1 MVKQGEVDLKG
12 KNYISMSVI
21 TLIIG
26 VMLAIQYQTV
36 KEPVVRDTR
45 DTFELREDLVKEKE
59 RYLSLSREIDSNE
72 EKIEQYETERVQS
85 KEYVLKETLNELKA
99 EAGLTEIQT
108 PGIIIQI
115 DYANEQL
122 LLGQMVNPVS
132 AYLIQS
138 LINELN
144 QYGAKHIAL
153 NENRLINTSVIR
165 EINGETKVDG
175 YSLDQIPITIK
186 VGVEDIETAEELYNR
201 IQISKSSE
209 EFFVENYRLSTS
221 APLSK
226 VTIPAYKDSIR
237 IRNMEIAET
246 EKGG

>member
-115 DYANEQL
+115 DYADEQL
-122 LLGQMVNPVS
+122 LLGQNVNPVS

-186 VGVEDIETAEELYNR
+186 VGVEDIKTAEELYNR

-221 APLSK
+221 AHLSK

>member
-1 MVKQGEVDLKG
+1 MVKQGEFDLKG

-21 TLIIG
+21 TFIIG
-26 VMLAIQYQTV
+26 VMLAIQFQTV

-115 DYANEQL
+115 EYANEQL
-122 LLGQMVNPVS
+122 LLGQTVNPVS

-186 VGVEDIETAEELYNR
+186 VGVEDIKTAEELYNR
-201 IQISKSSE
+201 IQISKSC
-209 EFFVENYRLSTS
+209 
-221 APLSK
+221 
-226 VTIPAYKDSIR
+226 
-237 IRNMEIAET
+237 
-246 EKGG
+246 

>member
-1 MVKQGEVDLKG
+1 MVKQGEFDLKG

-122 LLGQMVNPVS
+122 LLGQ
-132 AYLIQS
+132 
-138 LINELN
+138 
-144 QYGAKHIAL
+144 
-153 NENRLINTSVIR
+153 
-165 EINGETKVDG
+165 NGESGFSILNTKS
-175 YSLDQIPITIK
+175 Y
-186 VGVEDIETAEELYNR
+186 
-201 IQISKSSE
+201 
-209 EFFVENYRLSTS
+209 
-221 APLSK
+221 
-226 VTIPAYKDSIR
+226 
-237 IRNMEIAET
+237 
-246 EKGG
+246 

>member
-1 MVKQGEVDLKG
+1 MVKQGEFDLKG

-186 VGVEDIETAEELYNR
+186 VGVEDIKTAEELYNR

-221 APLSK
+221 AHLSK

>member
-1 MVKQGEVDLKG
+1 MVKQGEFDLKG

-115 DYANEQL
+115 DYADEQL
-122 LLGQMVNPVS
+122 LLGQNVNPVS

-186 VGVEDIETAEELYNR
+186 VGVEDIKTAEELYNR

-221 APLSK
+221 AHLSK

>member
-1 MVKQGEVDLKG
+1 MVKQGEFELKG
-12 KNYISMSVI
+12 KNYISMSAI
-21 TLIIG
+21 TFIIG
-26 VMLAIQYQTV
+26 IMLAIQYQTV

-59 RYLSLSREIDSNE
+59 RYLSLTREIDSNE

-99 EAGLTEIQT
+99 EVGLTEIQT

-115 DYANEQL
+115 EYIDEQL
-122 LLGQMVNPVS
+122 LLGQNVNPVS
-132 AYLIQS
+132 AYLLQS
-138 LINELN
+138 LMNELN

-153 NENRLINTSVIR
+153 NENRLINNSVIR

-175 YSLDQIPITIK
+175 YSLDQMPITIK
-186 VGVEDIETAEELYNR
+186 VGIEDIETAEELYNR
-201 IQISKSSE
+201 IQISKSTE

-221 APLSK
+221 DPLAK

>member
-1 MVKQGEVDLKG
+1 VVKQGEFDLKG

-115 DYANEQL
+115 DYADEQL
-122 LLGQMVNPVS
+122 LLGQNVNPVS

-138 LINELN
+138 LINEVN

-186 VGVEDIETAEELYNR
+186 LGVEDIKTAEELYNR

-209 EFFVENYRLSTS
+209 EFFVENYRLSAST
-221 APLSK
+221 PLSK
-226 VTIPAYKDSIR
+226 VTIPAYKDNIR
-237 IRNMEIAET
+237 IRHMELAET

>member
-1 MVKQGEVDLKG
+1 MVKQGEFDLKG

-59 RYLSLSREIDSNE
+59 RYLSLSREVDSNE

-186 VGVEDIETAEELYNR
+186 IGVED
-201 IQISKSSE
+201 SKLLKNCIIVYKSQ
-209 EFFVENYRLSTS
+209 N
-221 APLSK
+221 PLKSFLLK
-226 VTIPAYKDSIR
+226 IIVYPPQLLCLK
-237 IRNMEIAET
+237 
-246 EKGG
+246 